1 MSAARFDM
9 KKPAVGV
16 FEQIDSLMRHL
27 PEQMIEVAFATRSGY
42 LLVYLVTT
50 NRTGTASTFIINAYA
65 NGFRCR
71 HKIYDGDSALYCFAD
86 HRLLSTL
93 LVFRKEF

>member
-42 LLVYLVTT
+42 LLVYRVAT
-50 NRTGTASTFIINAYA
+50 NRPGTATAFVINAYA
-65 NGFRCR
+65 NGFRCQ

>member
-42 LLVYLVTT
+42 LLVYRVTT
-50 NRTGTASTFIINAYA
+50 NRPGTASAFVINAYA